1 MSEQA
6 LQDLVVIDL
15 TQGFG
20 GPYATAFFAGLG
32 AEVIKVEPPGQG
44 DCTRSL
50 GPFPNDEPHPEKSGA
65 FLYLNMGKKGVTLD
79 LSTATSQKILR
90 ELVKQADFLIETFAS
105 GTMEAWGLGYEELA
119 ELNPALV
126 MTSLTPYGQTGP
138 QRDWLDTD
146 LIGLATA
153 ANIHH
158 LGDADREP
166 VKTGGWMSR
175 YHTGCQTFV
184 ASMVALAYRDVS
196 GEGQHVD
203 VSVQECLAS
212 LTEVGFSNYL
222 YDGTLPARAN
232 RSGHGWYI
240 GDFGSFPT
248 KDGSINVALP
258 IANLTSWNRLLGLMQ
273 DPELEDPRF
282 ATPEGRVAHEQEI
295 RTLFSRWTSA
305 RTKAEAYDEAQQ
317 NRLPFGFNATAA
329 DLAASVHLKERGYWV
344 EADHPE
350 AGPLTY
356 PGSPYIMSETPWQPG
371 RAPLLGEHNVEV
383 YCDRLGYSKED
394 LVKLRN
400 AGVI

>member
-1 MSEQA
+1 MPEQA

-65 FLYLNMGKKGVTLD
+65 FLYLNMGKKGVTLELD
-79 LSTATSQKILR
+79 TATGQKILR
-90 ELVKQADFLIETFAS
+90 ELVKQADFLIETFAP

-138 QRDWLDTD
+138 HRDWLDTD

-184 ASMVALAYRDVS
+184 ASMVALAYRDVL

-258 IANLTSWNRLLGLMQ
+258 IANLTSWSRLLGLMQ
-273 DPELEDPRF
+273 DPDLGRPPLCDSRGQSGPR
-282 ATPEGRVAHEQEI
+282 ARHQASLQPLDLGPHQGRGIRRGPAESPPIRLQRHGSRPGRLSPPEGAGILGGGRP
-295 RTLFSRWTSA
+295 SR
-305 RTKAEAYDEAQQ
+305 
-317 NRLPFGFNATAA
+317 
-329 DLAASVHLKERGYWV
+329 
-344 EADHPE
+344 
-350 AGPLTY
+350 
-356 PGSPYIMSETPWQPG
+356 G
-371 RAPLLGEHNVEV
+371 RASHLSWRSLHHERDSLAIRQGSAV
-383 YCDRLGYSKED
+383 G
-394 LVKLRN
+394 
-400 AGVI
+400 